1 MAATNINRVVLT
13 GNLTRDPELR
23 STASGMS
30 VCSLRIASN
39 TRRKNQA
46 TGEWEDKPNF
56 FDVTVW
62 GAQGEN
68 CARFLSKG
76 RPVALDGRL
85 EWREWEAQDG
95 NKRQSVEIVADAV
108 QFLGGREDGPGNG
121 GGGFTPALRR
131 PGRRPRLP
139 ARRRRVAPAARRPT
153 TTSRSRPRIA
163 PAGARFRRAAGRRSL
178 RSRYPLWS
186 ASRADAMPCLRALR
200 RATRFRA
207 LREGSNSGE
216 AAQPADAPA

>member
-39 TRRKNQA
+39 TRRKNQS

-85 EWREWEAQDG
+85 EWREWETQDG

-108 QFLGGREDGPGNG
+108 QFLGGRDDGAAAAAAASPRAR
-121 GGGFTPALRR
+121 TSRSTTATSSPPAPPCRR
-131 PGRRPRLP
+131 RHSAP
-139 ARRRRVAPAARRPT
+139 RRRRRHPVLGRAPAPAARR
-153 TTSRSRPRIA
+153 RRA
-163 PAGARFRRAAGRRSL
+163 PGRARFPLPSLVGVTRCRDACLRAACAGRR
-178 RSRYPLWS
+178 
-186 ASRADAMPCLRALR
+186 D
-200 RATRFRA
+200 FR